1 MEQKEHPL
9 VKETRMRIKKEGS
22 PQPYNHGL
30 YNLLHGE
37 TLPLTVSKELVE
49 RTLNFYNTFILR
61 LEEKGFKISKD
72 RGYCQLEMNDEE
84 ISFYVREQ
92 TKRIEKSN
100 NKNSWGL
107 YDYIP
112 TGILVFK
119 TKMYGTREFR
129 DGSLKIEDKIDEIID
144 YYDSK
149 TLEELNWKI
158 KRSRNQRKKEIVR
171 WFDLRRQS
179 EVKIELEKIKE
190 LFKYSERFKKSSEIR
205 NYIYEIE
212 RKKEDIYENQSE
224 WLEWCK
230 NIVDWYDPTIE
241 KEIPILSD
249 VNRETLTPFEV
260 YNSYVDGH
268 KVYENEG
275 NEDEMMNE
283 LIEILEI
290 EEDEERKNK
299 VSEKKY

>member
-22 PQPYNHGL
+22 PSPYNHGL

-37 TLPLTVSKELVE
+37 TLPLTVSKEIVE

-100 NKNSWGL
+100 NKNSWGM

-119 TKMYGTREFR
+119 TKMYGSKEFR

-144 YYDSK
+144 YYNSK
-149 TLEELNWKI
+149 TLEEMNWKI

-171 WFDLRRQS
+171 WFDLKRQRKVM
-179 EVKIELEKIKE
+179 EELKRIKE
-190 LFKYSERFKKSSEIR
+190 LFEDSDRYKKTCEIR
-205 NYIYEIE
+205 NYILEIE
-212 RKKEDIYENQSE
+212 RKKEDRYETQSE
-224 WLEWCK
+224 WIEWSK

-241 KEIPILSD
+241 KELSILSD

-275 NEDEMMNE
+275 DEDEMLNE
-283 LIEILEI
+283 LIEILDI
-290 EEDEERKNK
+290 EEE
-299 VSEKKY
+299 EKKVNEK